1 MIASIDDKR
10 NIFLFN
16 QETKY
21 LFLKNIFFTYISL
34 TQNMPMKIII
44 KAEINSISIILN

>member
-1 MIASIDDKR
+1 MIVLIDDKR

-21 LFLKNIFFTYISL
+21 LFLKKIFFMYFSL
-34 TQNMPMKIII
+34 TQKHANDNHNYK
-44 KAEINSISIILN
+44 

>member
-21 LFLKNIFFTYISL
+21 LFLKKNFLYVFFFNTKHA
-34 TQNMPMKIII
+34 ND
-44 KAEINSISIILN
+44 NHN